1 MKKLNQNGFAS
12 SYMLIGIVLISLVAG
27 VAATLIKTQEKGIDV
42 EKQKAD
48 SIVVMKRTADAIE
61 AHRVAVAMG
70 DVKLGQGFAAAMT
83 ADMNS
88 WPKDIFLNKTPG
100 TAVTEGT
107 VTYMTGID
115 PTFCKTLNS
124 VLQVSGVPT
133 PEQAPNDRVVC
144 VITPTTS

>member
-1 MKKLNQNGFAS
+1 
-12 SYMLIGIVLISLVAG
+12 MLIGIAMISLVAA
-27 VAATLIKTQEKGIDV
+27 VSAMIIKTEEKGIDV

-70 DVKLGQGFAAAMT
+70 DIKIGQGFAAAMS
-83 ADMNS
+83 AEMSS
-88 WPKDIFLNKTPG
+88 WPKAIFVNGTPG
-100 TAVTEGT
+100 VAVTEGT

-124 VLQVSGVPT
+124 VLSVSGVPT

-144 VITPTTS
+144 VVTPTT